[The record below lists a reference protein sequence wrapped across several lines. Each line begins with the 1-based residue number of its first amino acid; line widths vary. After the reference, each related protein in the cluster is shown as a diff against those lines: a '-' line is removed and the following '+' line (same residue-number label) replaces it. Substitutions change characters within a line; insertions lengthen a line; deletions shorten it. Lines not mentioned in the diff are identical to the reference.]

1 MWRSQL
7 SRHFRKLRFRYPM
20 TKLPEAAAINLAT
33 YLDVPTPADRP
44 AATLDKAVAAMKV
57 GSPALAPSK
66 GVREFVATKLPDLE
80 AQNPFCPLICDK
92 FDLDMLEQFPAQS
105 ADPVLIANLLD
116 GTQINI
122 PLGGLSA
129 AEVEDVMADLV
140 ALAQELQ
147 PIAALEGDN
156 LPVEDTIHSAITRSR
171 FPNYSKHQKQARLGD
186 ESTEM

>member
-66 GVREFVATKLPDLE
+66 GVRCSCCTAGPQGHMER
-80 AQNPFCPLICDK
+80 PLHC
-92 FDLDMLEQFPAQS
+92 
-105 ADPVLIANLLD
+105 
-116 GTQINI
+116 
-122 PLGGLSA
+122 
-129 AEVEDVMADLV
+129 EV
-140 ALAQELQ
+140 
-147 PIAALEGDN
+147 
-156 LPVEDTIHSAITRSR
+156 
-171 FPNYSKHQKQARLGD
+171 
-186 ESTEM
+186 